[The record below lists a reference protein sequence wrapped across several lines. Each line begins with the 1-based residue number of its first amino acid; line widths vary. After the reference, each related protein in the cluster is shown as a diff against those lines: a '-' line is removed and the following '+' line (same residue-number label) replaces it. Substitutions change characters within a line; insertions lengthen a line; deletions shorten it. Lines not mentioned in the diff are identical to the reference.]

1 MHLNIAQMKTNK
13 LQIYAFVVNIYKK
26 SHFSNNNT
34 SKIQVLLCYKL
45 AMVYLLSVVDIYVWV
60 TPVETRSSYHS
71 REYIGRNYIEQNIA
85 LIYLSL
91 SFCETSTNDNVIL

>member
-26 SHFSNNNT
+26 SHFSNNNAI
-34 SKIQVLLCYKL
+34 KIQVLLCYKL

-60 TPVETRSSYHS
+60 TPVLVVVIIVESTLGEITLSKILHSFIWAYHFV
-71 REYIGRNYIEQNIA
+71 RRQQMI
-85 LIYLSL
+85 
-91 SFCETSTNDNVIL
+91 T